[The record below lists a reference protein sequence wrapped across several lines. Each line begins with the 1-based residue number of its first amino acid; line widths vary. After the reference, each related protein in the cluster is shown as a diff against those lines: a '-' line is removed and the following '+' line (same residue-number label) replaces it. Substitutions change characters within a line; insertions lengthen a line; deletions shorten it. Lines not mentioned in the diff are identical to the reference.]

1 MNERQARMWLA
12 AILNTPDPRF
22 AQALAKIGP
31 VELVAQVGAGKL
43 GDVLRRRAAAIDP
56 EQLIAKTEKLGL
68 RFLIPGDDEWPSQ
81 LDALDYAEPVAGF
94 QGRPIGLWVAGA
106 GDLRKLDPSVAIV
119 GSRAATNYG
128 VACAEAIGH
137 DLARAGQVVISG
149 GAYGIDAAAHRGA
162 LAATGGA
169 TAAVMASGLDRLYP
183 QGNHE
188 LLDRIRRDHLLI
200 SELPPGSP
208 PARYRFL
215 ARNRIIAALS
225 SATVIVE
232 AALRSGA
239 RNTVSWAC
247 ALGRPVLAVPGPINS
262 VSSTTP
268 HRLIRDHEATLVT
281 GAADVLEA
289 VGEIGQAEQP
299 PLIDE
304 SRPLDQ
310 LNEIETQ
317 VYECLPARK
326 SLTASEVCA
335 ETGLAVAA
343 VLKALNSLAAR
354 GFVGQRESGW
364 RISR

>member
-1 MNERQARMWLA
+1 M
-12 AILNTPDPRF
+12 
-22 AQALAKIGP
+22 
-31 VELVAQVGAGKL
+31 
-43 GDVLRRRAAAIDP
+43 
-56 EQLIAKTEKLGL
+56 
-68 RFLIPGDDEWPSQ
+68 
-81 LDALDYAEPVAGF
+81 
-94 QGRPIGLWVAGA
+94 
-106 GDLRKLDPSVAIV
+106 
-119 GSRAATNYG
+119 
-128 VACAEAIGH
+128 
-137 DLARAGQVVISG
+137 ISG

-262 VSSTTP
+262 VSSTT
-268 HRLIRDHEATLVT
+268 